1 MCLYEPREKIFVAG
15 DHILSDITPTLT
27 LWSDEWNPLKEY
39 LASLDKVYELDI
51 ELVLPGHRDTFRNPR
66 ERIQELKH
74 HHQKRLDEII
84 SILEKGRK
92 NAFQIASRMTWDIIY
107 DSWDLF
113 PVTQKWFAT
122 GEAISHLKYLEEKG
136 IINKQIEEQKAVY
149 SLN

>member
-1 MCLYEPREKIFVAG
+1 MSSISNLYCPAIEAFSG
-15 DHILSDITPTLT
+15 TP
-27 LWSDEWNPLKEY
+27 K
-39 LASLDKVYELDI
+39 
-51 ELVLPGHRDTFRNPR
+51 

-92 NAFQIASRMTWDIIY
+92 NAFQVASRMTWDIIY

-122 GEAISHLKYLEEKG
+122 GEAIAHLKYLEEKG
-136 IINKQIEEQKAVY
+136 IIRKKRDAAVGRL
-149 SLN
+149 SIH